1 MKRPVKFLLVL
12 AVVLVGMMAVG
23 ADRAEAR
30 RWVRRAPARVIVV
43 PRYQRYYVRP
53 YVRPGVNVY
62 APGVRVNV
70 GPWGSFYGYRGSVVA
85 PGVHVRW

>member
-1 MKRPVKFLLVL
+1 MKRLVKCLLMT
-12 AVVLVGMMAVG
+12 AVVLAGMMVVG

-30 RWVRRAPARVIVV
+30 RWVRRAPARVIV
-43 PRYQRYYVRP
+43 PRYRYYYARP
-53 YVRPGVNVY
+53 YARPGIHVY

-70 GPWGSFYGYRGSVVA
+70 GPRGAFYGYRGSVVA